1 MKTQHTHKQLGFK
14 SKKSKNT
21 FVAENF
27 FFHLLMIIAT
37 IFIFFIFLVDVK
49 MKHTHKKNRKK
60 IYLLCRT
67 YGFFFFPDD
76 FILFIWFCTRFSRTR
91 THTHT
96 NITI

>member
-49 MKHTHKKNRKK
+49 MKHTH
-60 IYLLCRT
+60 T
-67 YGFFFFPDD
+67 
-76 FILFIWFCTRFSRTR
+76 
-91 THTHT
+91 
-96 NITI
+96 